1 MVILVFFL
9 FGLLAGL
16 IRQAVREYRK
26 YQAAL
31 NNGRSDMWE
40 ADLKKA
46 YPGKTVVWMGGH
58 YEVH

>member
-26 YQAAL
+26 FQVVSSGNATML
-31 NNGRSDMWE
+31 

-46 YPGKTVVWMGGH
+46 YPGHEVRFTGTH
-58 YEVH
+58 YEVL